1 VDTTTLLNGLRLW
14 LSETFGIEMTTA
26 ALGAAILQ
34 ILVVMA
40 CYTLATTI
48 CRLTRR
54 RTDAFVER
62 FDPRLRPQR
71 VMKALRRLVLPLYAA
86 VLLLLAGRIAGFL
99 AFPNRII
106 AIAASLTLAW
116 VAVRAA
122 IILVRDPLLAR
133 LLAGAAF
140 LIAALDIV
148 GLLDLVSGALDS
160 VAVTVGQ
167 VRVSLL
173 TVAEVALLLT
183 VLLWAANAA
192 ARLVQAQLARM
203 SELTP
208 SAQVLIAKLV
218 RIGLVAV
225 AVLAAL
231 DAVGINFTALAVFGG
246 AVGLGVG
253 FGLQKVVSNFVSG
266 VILLLDKSIKPG
278 DVIEVARTYG
288 WVTSLSSRYVS
299 VRGRD
304 GKHYLIPNEDLMT
317 HQVVNWSYSSSLVR
331 VDAEFF
337 VPYDCDLRRIR
348 PIVVAAAQRV
358 ARVLVEPAPVCH
370 LVAFGDSAVHFLL
383 RFWIDDPTNGVT
395 NIKGEVMLALW
406 AALDAE
412 GIRMPPP
419 RLEVRFKPR

>member
-1 VDTTTLLNGLRLW
+1 
-14 LSETFGIEMTTA
+14 
-26 ALGAAILQ
+26 
-34 ILVVMA
+34 
-40 CYTLATTI
+40 
-48 CRLTRR
+48 
-54 RTDAFVER
+54 
-62 FDPRLRPQR
+62 
-71 VMKALRRLVLPLYAA
+71 MKALRRLVLPLYAA
-86 VLLLLAGRIAGFL
+86 VLLLLAGRITGFL

-106 AIAASLTLAW
+106 AIAASLTIAW
-116 VAVRAA
+116 VAIRAA

-160 VAVTVGQ
+160 VAMTIGQ

-173 TVAEVALLLT
+173 TVVEVALLLT
-183 VLLWAANAA
+183 VLLWAANAT

-203 SELTP
+203 SDLTP

-278 DVIEVARTYG
+278 DVIEVSQTYG
-288 WVTSLSSRYVS
+288 WVTSLNSRHVS

-317 HQVVNWSYSSSLVR
+317 HQVINWSYSSSLVR

-348 PIVVAAAQRV
+348 PIAVEAARGV
-358 ARVLVEPAPVCH
+358 RRVLAEPAPVCH
-370 LVAFGDSAVHFLL
+370 LVKFDAGAVDFLL
-383 RFWIDDPTNGVT
+383 RFWIDVPTNGVT
-395 NIKGEVMLALW
+395 NVKGEVLLAVW
-406 AALDAE
+406 AALQAND
-412 GIRMPPP
+412 IKIPSPQ
-419 RLEVRFKPR
+419 LEVSMKRS